1 VDYVRWDRLDLG
13 PIGFPLFCRI
23 EKMELGL
30 VGGVECLSGLEVLG
44 FGILQS
50 KAGLICFKYPI

>member
-1 VDYVRWDRLDLG
+1 VDYVRGARLDLG
-13 PIGFPLFCRI
+13 PI